1 MGLAYVMVIMRR
13 PAWLAGSLIGKEI
26 REEDGADTARSFLWD
41 TVRILGFTW
50 NDMGSLWRILSR

>member
-1 MGLAYVMVIMRR
+1 MGLAYVSDNEEASM
-13 PAWLAGSLIGKEI
+13 ATGSLIGKET
-26 REEDGADTARSFLWD
+26 REEDGADTARSFLGD